1 MNTKNKYLS
10 VFQWFI
16 YLLAN
21 SIALPIVIGNVFQ
34 LSVAEI
40 SDLMQRTFFIVGLSS
55 FIQGKFGHK
64 YPIVDG
70 PAGSWVS
77 IFVIFASIGTQQG
90 LTLEETLRTLEWGL
104 IIAGLLLLL
113 LGITKWVQHFL
124 FLFSPIVTGTF
135 LFILAIQLS
144 AVFLKGMVL
153 KDSDTGHMDVV
164 SFILAIFTFFF
175 IIVLSSKA
183 KGWLKNYAILLG
195 ILAGWIVFLISG
207 KGNQSVSILSTDIIK
222 LPEIFPWGLPIISGS
237 VSVTA
242 ILFTFLLMSNTFAA
256 ITAAE
261 EAIPN
266 NKGQFRDRLNLG
278 TCIGGV
284 SHLFSAVFS
293 TIAVVPLPATSG
305 FVRLTKQYRIIP
317 FLFACGIM
325 VMISLFPSVVGLLAS
340 LPLPVASAAL
350 LATLIEMFGIA
361 FRSLT
366 KQPLN
371 DRNITIIGTALLF
384 GIGIMFLP
392 DDIFNGLPYII
403 QHIGKNGLLIGTLLA
418 ILFEQLWKPKN

>member
-1 MNTKNKYLS
+1 MNTENKYFGT
-10 VFQWFI
+10 FQWFI

-21 SIALPIVIGNVFQ
+21 SIALPIVIGNVFD
-34 LSVAEI
+34 LSATEI
-40 SDLMQRTFFIVGLSS
+40 STLMQRTFFIVGLSS
-55 FIQGKFGHK
+55 FIQGKFGHRS
-64 YPIVDG
+64 PIADG

-90 LTLEETLRTLEWGL
+90 FTMMETLQTLEAGL
-104 IIAGLLLLL
+104 IVTGLFLIL
-113 LGITKWVQHFL
+113 LGITKWVRHLL

-144 AVFLKGMVL
+144 GVFIRGMVSL
-153 KDSDTGHMDVV
+153 DSNTGQMDGV
-164 SFILAIFTFFF
+164 SFLLAIFISFF
-175 IIVLSSKA
+175 IIVLSLKS

-195 ILAGWIVFLISG
+195 ILVGWSLFIIFG
-207 KGNQSVSILSTDIIK
+207 KGHRSISISADWIK
-222 LPEIFPWGLPIISGS
+222 LPEIFPWGVPSLTGG

-242 ILFTFLLMSNTFAA
+242 ILFTFLLISNTFAA
-256 ITAAE
+256 ISAAE

-266 NKGQFRDRLNLG
+266 NRGQFHDRLNRG
-278 TCIGGV
+278 TWIGGV
-284 SHLFSAVFS
+284 SHLFSAIFS
-293 TIAVVPLPATSG
+293 TIAVVPLPATAG

-325 VMISLFPSVVGLLAS
+325 VVISLSPSIVGLLAS

-350 LATLIEMFGIA
+350 LVTLIEMLGIA
-361 FRSLT
+361 IRSLT

-371 DRNITIIGTALLF
+371 DRNITIIGVSLLV

-392 DDIFNGLPYII
+392 EDIFNGLPSII
-403 QHIGKNGLLIGTLLA
+403 QNIGKNGLLVGTFLA
-418 ILFEQLWKPKN
+418 IIFEQLWKQKN